1 MQVGTGA
8 HRRRKHQDT
17 VVHRCSPDGEE
28 RPRQERGGGQRG
40 RRIWQWGAH
49 RRRPWDPKP
58 IDVAV
63 AATCR
68 RPPLS
73 LPPLLLDL
81 AKGRPVLPQLRERE
95 RHDERER
102 ERDARERGAMRPRE
116 RDLSHRRTPSSLIC
130 CSAARLTAQF
140 LKGVDF

>member
-1 MQVGTGA
+1 MEGERKIMQVGTGA

-17 VVHRCSPDGEE
+17 VVHRCSLDGEE

-63 AATCR
+63 AATH
-68 RPPLS
+68 
-73 LPPLLLDL
+73 L
-81 AKGRPVLPQLRERE
+81 AKGRPVLPPLRERE

-102 ERDARERGAMRPRE
+102 ETQEREE
-116 RDLSHRRTPSSLIC
+116 R
-130 CSAARLTAQF
+130 
-140 LKGVDF
+140 

>member
-1 MQVGTGA
+1 MEGERKIMQVGTGA

-17 VVHRCSPDGEE
+17 VVHRCSLDGEE

-63 AATCR
+63 AATRR

-73 LPPLLLDL
+73 LPPLPLDL
-81 AKGRPVLPQLRERE
+81 AKGRPVLPPLRERE

-102 ERDARERGAMRPRE
+102 ETQEREE
-116 RDLSHRRTPSSLIC
+116 R
-130 CSAARLTAQF
+130 
-140 LKGVDF
+140 